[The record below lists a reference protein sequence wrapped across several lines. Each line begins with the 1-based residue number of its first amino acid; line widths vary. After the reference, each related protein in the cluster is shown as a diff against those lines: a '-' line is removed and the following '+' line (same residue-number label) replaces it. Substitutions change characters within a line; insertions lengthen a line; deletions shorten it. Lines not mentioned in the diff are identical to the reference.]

1 MNRAP
6 APSSSLSCVFV
17 LPFISPTPS
26 LSLSITPIQT
36 LIKSGTTMAVQAQC
50 SSNILLLNRTIQE
63 GKAQNGNK
71 YSLPP
76 QSGGGV
82 GGDGGVAT
90 NIDHQSLHHTLFNN
104 FPVGNYIT
112 NQRKRGRE
120 DVMDHYMSNI
130 HQQQSRGN
138 QFMDVSQIDH
148 SRNVDVSTGLR
159 LAFNDHHQQHSFS
172 PQPSGFV
179 PLLSENIINQQ
190 QDEIDNYLLVQ
201 GEECRRNLSEKMQRH
216 YTALIGA
223 AKDSASRMIRDK
235 EAVAEKAIRR
245 NVELEARASQ
255 ITAEAQVW
263 QAKARAQEAVAAAL
277 QAQLQQA
284 MVTGVGGCSSQGEEV
299 AAGDAED
306 AGSSYIDP
314 ERVVV
319 VSGPGC
325 KACGKRVASV
335 VLLPCRHLCVC
346 TECDDVVQSCPLCL
360 SFRSS
365 SIEVYMS

>member
-1 MNRAP
+1 
-6 APSSSLSCVFV
+6 
-17 LPFISPTPS
+17 
-26 LSLSITPIQT
+26 
-36 LIKSGTTMAVQAQC
+36 MAVQAQC
-50 SSNILLLNRTIQE
+50 SSNIFLLNRTILE
-63 GKAQNGNK
+63 GKTQNGNN

-76 QSGGGV
+76 QPGGGV
-82 GGDGGVAT
+82 GCAGGGVAT
-90 NIDHQSLHHTLFNN
+90 TLIDHQSINQTLFNN
-104 FPVGNYIT
+104 FPGGNCST

-120 DVMDHYMSNI
+120 DIMNQFMSNI
-130 HQQQSRGN
+130 HQQQSHSN
-138 QFMDVSQIDH
+138 QLIDVSQIQ

-159 LAFNDHHQQHSFS
+159 LAFSDHHQQHSFS
-172 PQPSGFV
+172 PQSSGFV
-179 PLLSENIINQQ
+179 SLLSEDVSNLINQQ
-190 QDEIDNYLLVQ
+190 GDEIEDYLQAQ
-201 GEECRRNLSEKMQRH
+201 GEELRRNLAEKRQRL

-223 AKDSASRMIRDK
+223 AKESSSRRIRDK
-235 EAVAEKAIRR
+235 EAEAEKAVRR
-245 NVELEARASQ
+245 NAELEARASQ
-255 ITAEAQVW
+255 LSAEAQVW

-277 QAQLQQA
+277 QVQLQQA
-284 MVTGVGGCSSQGEEV
+284 IVTGVGGCVSQGEEV

-306 AGSSYIDP
+306 AESSYVDP

-325 KACGKRVASV
+325 KACGKRIASV

>member
-1 MNRAP
+1 
-6 APSSSLSCVFV
+6 
-17 LPFISPTPS
+17 
-26 LSLSITPIQT
+26 
-36 LIKSGTTMAVQAQC
+36 MAVQAQC
-50 SSNILLLNRTIQE
+50 SSNILFNNRVIQE
-63 GKAQNGNK
+63 GKAQLGNK

-76 QSGGGV
+76 QPCGGVDGGGIGSTV
-82 GGDGGVAT
+82 
-90 NIDHQSLHHTLFNN
+90 IDHQSLNHAFFND
-104 FPVGNYIT
+104 FPAGNCNT

-120 DVMDHYMSNI
+120 DIMNHFMYNI
-130 HQQQSRGN
+130 HQQQSHCN
-138 QFMDVSQIDH
+138 QLMDVSQIQ

-159 LAFNDHHQQHSFS
+159 LASNDHHQQHSFS
-172 PQPSGFV
+172 PQSSGFL
-179 PLLSENIINQQ
+179 PLLSEDLSNIINQQ
-190 QDEIDNYLLVQ
+190 GDEIENYFQAQ
-201 GEECRRNLSEKMQRH
+201 GEELRRKLAEKRRNH
-216 YTALIGA
+216 YTALIRA
-223 AKDSASRMIRDK
+223 AKDSASRMIKDK
-235 EAVAEKAIRR
+235 EAVAEKAVRR
-245 NVELEARASQ
+245 NAELEARASQ
-255 ITAEAQVW
+255 LSAEAQVW

-284 MVTGVGGCSSQGEEV
+284 IVTGVGGCVSQGEEV

-306 AGSSYIDP
+306 AESSYIDP

-325 KACGKRVASV
+325 KACGKRIASM